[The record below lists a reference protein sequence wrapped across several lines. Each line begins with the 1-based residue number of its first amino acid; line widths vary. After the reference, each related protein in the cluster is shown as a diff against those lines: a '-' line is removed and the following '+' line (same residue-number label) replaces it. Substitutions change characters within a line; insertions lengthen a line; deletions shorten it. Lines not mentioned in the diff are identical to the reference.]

1 MLASQRLANTQQQL
15 HLANICGIRSGNKV
29 DVFKTTVK
37 QKRMYRLL
45 ATSWLAR
52 QQGGVHIKTHKNTFD
67 TNRIFDH
74 LCTSLLARHP
84 LGQCL
89 VSSCLPSSC
98 PLKGLFREIQVCHQ
112 HGWELFSLHDL
123 GKAIRKF
130 SSGTPKRSARHM
142 PRRLSVG
149 SAGALTK
156 HDIGFPRIQ
165 KSNDIKISYHFQ

>member
-1 MLASQRLANTQQQL
+1 
-15 HLANICGIRSGNKV
+15 
-29 DVFKTTVK
+29 
-37 QKRMYRLL
+37 MYRLL

-84 LGQCL
+84 LGQGL
-89 VSSCLPSSC
+89 VSSCLPSAC
-98 PLKGLFREIQVCHQ
+98 PPDLALSGKFRSAISTV
-112 HGWELFSLHDL
+112 GSFFSVHDFR
-123 GKAIRKF
+123 KAIRKF
-130 SSGTPKRSARHM
+130 SSGTPKGSARHM

-149 SAGALTK
+149 SAGALIK

-165 KSNDIKISYHFQ
+165 KSNYIKISYHFQ

>member
-1 MLASQRLANTQQQL
+1 M
-15 HLANICGIRSGNKV
+15 H
-29 DVFKTTVK
+29 
-37 QKRMYRLL
+37 RLL
-45 ATSWLAR
+45 ATPWLAR
-52 QQGGVHIKTHKNTFD
+52 QQGGKCQGSNLVAVLVSIEKSHKNTFD